1 MIFLVGDKL
10 KLNILHHDKEGF
22 YPLNLEATVLEY
34 SAGSLYKLKLS
45 TGETVEWSE
54 SMVGRTFMKKAF
66 KNKHE

>member
-10 KLNILHHDKEGF
+10 KLNILYNDKEGF
-22 YPLNLEATVLEY
+22 YPPNLEATVLEY
-34 SAGSLYKLKLS
+34 GAGALYKLKLS

-54 SMVGRTFMKKAF
+54 SMVGRTFMKKPF